1 MNLVLFS
8 PKWIDSSLSIN
19 HWHRDENCLKYFN
32 FFIIWSLRQK
42 CPNTEFFLVRIFVF
56 RIWTL
61 KFHPQK
67 KNINTNQKF
76 YGLEIRLNPFIYR
89 YPETKIFHFS
99 KRTRWSKVSNAFW
112 ESTNVMLVCICL
124 SIPIKTKSFKCA
136 RQINVCWIVCWV
148 MMQISFFSLRYFD
161 ICGKSEREL

>member
-1 MNLVLFS
+1 MTENEFSFIFSKMNWQLIVYESQASWRELFKIFS
-8 PKWIDSSLSIN
+8 FFDNMVTASKMS
-19 HWHRDENCLKYFN
+19 KYGVF
-32 FFIIWSLRQK
+32 SG
-42 CPNTEFFLVRIFVF
+42 PYF
-56 RIWTL
+56 RISHL
-61 KFHPQK
+61 DSKVPSSE

-124 SIPIKTKSFKCA
+124 SIPIKTKSFKWA

-148 MMQISFFSLRYFD
+148 MHVD
-161 ICGKSEREL
+161 

>member
-1 MNLVLFS
+1 MTENEFSFIFSKMNWQLIVYKSLASWRELFKTFS
-8 PKWIDSSLSIN
+8 FFYNMVTASKMS
-19 HWHRDENCLKYFN
+19 KYGV
-32 FFIIWSLRQK
+32 
-42 CPNTEFFLVRIFVF
+42 FLVRIFVF

-112 ESTNVMLVCICL
+112 ESTNVMLVCIGL

-148 MMQISFFSLRYFD
+148 MHAD
-161 ICGKSEREL
+161 